1 MMGGPRP
8 PMNPQMGVP
17 PRPGM
22 GNMASPP
29 MPGGQRMPTPPNQMF
44 NDMPVSSSSS
54 EILRKHLDQPSTG
67 LIRPNNSHLAAH
79 LNHGQVNPN
88 QPGTGSSL
96 LLSELAKQPTS
107 DPNPDVINRV
117 ATCIAS
123 KVPNDNLHPVMPNKG
138 QIKQEPMEIKTE
150 PIDNIKS
157 EFKQEPMDSTGLPG
171 GQGATA
177 SNSMDMKPIIP
188 KTEIKAEAKPEPA
201 DVKPTIDVKPQK
213 VTFTKEELKAALEP
227 PLMKMYNHGVEA
239 EPFRTPVDPHAL
251 GIPDYFEIIKNPM
264 DMSTIKTKLDNG
276 DYKDPWQFV
285 DDVWLM
291 FENAWTYNR
300 KTSKVYKCCSKVT
313 RFLYS
318 LESVL

>member
-1 MMGGPRP
+1 MG
-8 PMNPQMGVP
+8 

-54 EILRKHLDQPSTG
+54 EILRKHLDQPSAS

-79 LNHGQVNPN
+79 LNQGQVNPN
-88 QPGTGSSL
+88 QPGGTGSSL

-138 QIKQEPMEIKTE
+138 QIKTEPMEIKQE
-150 PIDNIKS
+150 PTDNIKS
-157 EFKQEPMDSTGLPG
+157 EFKQEPMDS
-171 GQGATA
+171 GQSQGQA

-201 DVKPTIDVKPQK
+201 DVKPDIKPQK
-213 VTFTKEELKAALEP
+213 VTFSREELKAALEP
-227 PLMKMYNHGVEA
+227 PLMKMYNQEPEA
-239 EPFRTPVDPHAL
+239 GPFRHAVDPIAL
-251 GIPDYFEIIKNPM
+251 GIPDYFDIIKNPM
-264 DMSTIKTKLDNG
+264 SMNDIKTKLDNG

-300 KTSKVYKCCSKVT
+300 KTSKVYKYCSKVIL
-313 RFLYS
+313 F
-318 LESVL
+318 

>member
-1 MMGGPRP
+1 MMPGQRP
-8 PMNPQMGVP
+8 PMNPQMGG
-17 PRPGM
+17 PRPM
-22 GNMASPP
+22 GNIASPP
-29 MPGGQRMPTPPNQMF
+29 MTGPGQRMPTPPNQMF

-79 LNHGQVNPN
+79 LNQGQVNPN
-88 QPGTGSSL
+88 QPGGTGSSL

-138 QIKQEPMEIKTE
+138 PIKQEPMEIKQEPTE
-150 PIDNIKS
+150 IKS
-157 EFKQEPMDSTGLPG
+157 EFKQEPMDS
-171 GQGATA
+171 QGPSA

-188 KTEIKAEAKPEPA
+188 KTEIKTEAKPEPA
-201 DVKPTIDVKPQK
+201 DVKPDIKPQK
-213 VTFTKEELKAALEP
+213 VTFSKEELKAALEP
-227 PLMKMYNHGVEA
+227 PLMKMYNQEPEA
-239 EPFRTPVDPHAL
+239 GPFRIAVNPDAL
-251 GIPDYFEIIKNPM
+251 GIPDYFDIIKNPM
-264 DMSTIKTKLDNG
+264 DMSAIKTKLDNG

-300 KTSKVYKCCSKVT
+300 KTSKVYKYCSKVCIFNIFDT
-313 RFLYS
+313 TSFDGKLK
-318 LESVL
+318 LL